1 MLILISIPEEFS
13 VANNSIFKNMR
24 NVFFVKKVKGLL
36 QNVVSMGVS
45 RDITSNVQ
53 EEFNAKCSFLS
64 NLIINKIS
72 IFVFVYYT
80 LKAKV

>member
-1 MLILISIPEEFS
+1 
-13 VANNSIFKNMR
+13 MR

-80 LKAKV
+80 LKAKVWGNGSHGKMNWNLSILFF